1 MAILS
6 WKVGLGCSGQIPSI
20 AAGMFKRRNRG
31 AGSQLA
37 AE

>member
-20 AAGMFKRRNRG
+20 VAGLLKCRNQG